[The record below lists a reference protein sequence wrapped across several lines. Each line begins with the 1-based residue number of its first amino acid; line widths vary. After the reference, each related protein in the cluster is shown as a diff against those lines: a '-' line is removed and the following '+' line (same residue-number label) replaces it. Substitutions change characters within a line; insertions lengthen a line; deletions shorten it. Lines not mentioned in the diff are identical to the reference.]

1 VSVGPALLA
10 EFLFTFALCYMVLNV
25 ATCDSVGGNSYYGL
39 AIGSTVMVGA
49 FAVGG
54 VSGGAF
60 NPAVA
65 LGITLMHVSA
75 IGNLWLLVLGELL
88 GAVAAALLFRGL
100 DLGDDKTAARA

>member
-1 VSVGPALLA
+1 VIDVRAAMLA
-10 EFLFTFALCYMVLNV
+10 EFLFTFALAFVVLSV
-25 ATCDSVGGNSYYGL
+25 ATAKSVVGNSYYGL

-65 LGITLMHVSA
+65 LGITIMHLSA
-75 IGNLWLLVLGELL
+75 ASSLWVLWVGEVLGA
-88 GAVAAALLFRGL
+88 AVAAGIFRGL
-100 DLGDDKTAARA
+100 KLGDA